1 MSISFDKELFRT
13 RHLGPDPQQ
22 VTEMLSAIKADSL
35 QQLME
40 ETIPAQIRL
49 EKPLNLPDA
58 LSEEEYLD
66 YLRNEIASKNKIY
79 KYFIGME
86 YYDTSVPNVILRN
99 VLEIPGWYTAY
110 TPYQA
115 EIAQGPLEALINF
128 QTLVSNLTG
137 MDLANATLLDEGTA
151 AAEAISLLHGRR
163 KGKKRKNANT
173 FFVSEN
179 CPPQTIR
186 SEERRVGK
194 ERQ

>member
-49 EKPLNLPDA
+49 KKPLNLPDA

-79 KYFIGME
+79 
-86 YYDTSVPNVILRN
+86 
-99 VLEIPGWYTAY
+99 
-110 TPYQA
+110 
-115 EIAQGPLEALINF
+115 
-128 QTLVSNLTG
+128 
-137 MDLANATLLDEGTA
+137 
-151 AAEAISLLHGRR
+151 
-163 KGKKRKNANT
+163 
-173 FFVSEN
+173 
-179 CPPQTIR
+179 R
-186 SEERRVGK
+186 SEEHTSELQSRGHLVCRLLLEKKKVTGN
-194 ERQ
+194 ENT

>member
-49 EKPLNLPDA
+49 KKPLNLPDA

-79 KYFIGME
+79 KSFIGMG
-86 YYDTSVPNVILRN
+86 YYD
-99 VLEIPGWYTAY
+99 
-110 TPYQA
+110 
-115 EIAQGPLEALINF
+115 
-128 QTLVSNLTG
+128 
-137 MDLANATLLDEGTA
+137 
-151 AAEAISLLHGRR
+151 
-163 KGKKRKNANT
+163 
-173 FFVSEN
+173 
-179 CPPQTIR
+179 R

-194 ERQ
+194 GGRSRWAEGQGEETTRAERKN

>member
-79 KYFIGME
+79 KSFIGMG
-86 YYDTSVPNVILRN
+86 YYDTRLPNVILRN
-99 VLEIPGWYTAY
+99 VLENQIGRASCRERD
-110 TPYQA
+110 
-115 EIAQGPLEALINF
+115 EIAE
-128 QTLVSNLTG
+128 V
-137 MDLANATLLDEGTA
+137 
-151 AAEAISLLHGRR
+151 
-163 KGKKRKNANT
+163 
-173 FFVSEN
+173 
-179 CPPQTIR
+179 
-186 SEERRVGK
+186 EER
-194 ERQ
+194 